1 MSNSAS
7 AIKDNKDVSMVKMYP
22 LTHAE
27 KRIYLT
33 QKLNPESSMWNIPTS
48 YRIPDGDA
56 AVMEKA
62 VSLSMGCQPG
72 LGVRFTEKDGVPFKY
87 FAQNHDI
94 NIDRFDFSDKSD
106 PFCLEFLE
114 AKSAVPIEMLDSPLH
129 YFAVLKGPGNAVY
142 LYTLYHHIAMDGR
155 SNSVAAA
162 HIFRAYEELM
172 KGNDKYRPDIF
183 PSDPMPAIENENQ
196 YFTSEKYNADKT
208 YWNNRFEAIPEPMES
223 GLKVPKG
230 ELAVLKHVSRFD
242 RQTAEKIAAFC
253 NKEKVSPFRIF
264 VSALG
269 IYFSRIFNRDDA
281 VFGSATGN
289 RHPGTMQNAMAMF
302 VSSVLLKLDIPKE
315 ASFKDILSQTRTAVK
330 EALVHE
336 RYPYDQLVSDLR
348 ATHGDAPKL
357 SSVSVVEFL
366 RPDIPDDCEL
376 YIHSYGESENS
387 LTIYFSYPKADEKRE
402 IPLETVFI
410 YRKDCFEPWQIERMS
425 RHIENLINN
434 ALDHPVSKAGDI
446 SFLSEKEKTG
456 IIQGFNPRD
465 PVSGSDSTVHD
476 IISRQCRRNPGAS
489 AVVWRDRILTY
500 GELGR
505 LSDIL
510 AKKLHDM
517 GVGPG
522 TVAGLLMDRC
532 PEIIIAQ
539 TAILKAGAAFMP
551 IDAEYPDERIS
562 FMLGDVN
569 APCLVTARR
578 FIKER
583 DFTGTTLVDM
593 DDPDIF
599 KGEESS
605 FKSFAKPEDP
615 CVVIYTSGSTGKP
628 KGVILKHQGLSNI
641 ILGAIE
647 EYRITSEDKI
657 AKHASFSFDA
667 SLLEVFTALFSGAA
681 LHLVPEEIKLSLG
694 PLNEFYEKYK
704 ITFGFLTTQLGE
716 QFMEYMDN
724 TSLKTLVVGG
734 EKLRTFTKRSYKLF
748 NIYGPT
754 ECSIFVT
761 GERVE
766 TYEENIPIGRPMP
779 GCRVYVLDKHN
790 NPQPPG
796 APGELCIAGPCV
808 AIGYHNRPEKT
819 KACFVPDPFYKKD
832 TMYRTG
838 DLAAF
843 MPDGKLLHLGRMDR
857 QVKLRGFR
865 IELGEIENAM
875 LEFQGV
881 SQAAVADFRDNRGR
895 VYLCGYF
902 VSENTVP
909 EEGFKTFLKKRI
921 PEFMVPLHMVQMDRL
936 PIMPSGKIDRLK
948 LPEPEKII
956 DPKQDYIEPQNGL
969 EKDLAKI
976 WSELLNLEKIS
987 ADADFFRCGGDSL
1000 RAVALQVKIRKTL
1013 EYEIS
1018 LSDIFSNPSP
1028 QKMAELLEASGKDNR
1043 NPMIEKAPELP
1054 HYPASVAQQQL
1065 FLLSRMQ
1072 GIKTS
1077 YNMPLRID
1085 IQGDLDRK
1093 ALSGAVRNLL
1103 KRHVSLRTRFDII
1116 DGTCVQIPRDNPP
1129 LKMEFS
1135 EVAPGGLEPVI
1146 HHFVKPFDLSKAP
1159 LFRVKLL
1166 ALQNTGTPQDHVLL
1180 MDMHHIVS
1188 DGVSVGIIVR
1198 DLFDLYQGKAP
1209 KPLVFQHRDFTYREA
1224 QRQEEVKKNQER
1236 FWIENFSNPPETGLP
1251 TDRPRKPGTDFEGD
1265 EHLEV
1270 LSFELSEKLRKLAK
1284 NQEAT
1289 LHQVMLAALSI
1300 LIARWSDTE
1309 DVIIGTSTSGRDL
1322 SEAEAVVGMFVRT
1335 LPTRHRPD
1343 NGKPFAALLNETRQ
1357 HMRAIYANSE
1367 YPISALYEKLGLNR
1381 GPGRHPLFDV
1391 NFVMQETGM
1400 TDLIEAG
1407 NIRATTRFIST
1418 GTAKFDIS
1426 LGASVKN
1433 GCVNLRADYRKALYS
1448 GETMAR
1454 FMSHFTRILES
1465 VSENIEIAV
1474 GDIDILCA
1482 EEKET
1487 LLNRFNPR
1495 PVPMPDWPTVCHAV
1509 SLSVKKHPDKTAI
1522 VSGTRTITYRELE
1535 EISNRAANVLLKQ
1548 KKSGDAVAVVAADR
1562 SVHAVVS
1569 MIAVLKAGCA
1579 YVAVDPSYPD
1589 ERKSFIIEDTK
1600 AFAVVG
1606 SSEGLDSFDPDLVKI
1621 SVDSEICE
1629 SDKNPEVLNGG
1640 NELAYLIFT
1649 SGSTGTPKGVAIE
1662 HHSMVNFIHW
1672 YRTHHKI
1679 DQHSN
1684 TAAFASFSFDVSVVQ
1699 IFAPLTSGGT
1709 LHIIP
1714 ENLRLSPKEL
1724 DAYFMRE
1731 NISHAHFP
1739 TQFAEQFM
1747 RMAEGRS
1754 LKTMVVGGDRLTR
1767 YRLGPYRLTNE
1778 YGPSETTMACLS
1790 HDLSEVMDN
1799 PPVGSPVDNYRVY
1812 ILDKKGR
1819 LCPIGMPGEICVA
1832 GQGVARGYHNR
1843 PELTR
1848 NAFVQ
1853 DPFFKGERM
1862 YRTGDRG
1869 RWLNSG
1875 VVEFMERLD
1884 FQVKIRGF
1892 RIEPGEISR
1901 RLSQMGKVVE
1911 SVVVPIEETP
1921 GNKVLAAYY
1930 TCESE
1935 VPKKEILSHLRSV
1948 LPEYMIPTHLIAL
1961 EKMPLNVNGKI
1972 DRSKLPKP
1980 ELVSP
1985 SAAGPIQAG
1994 SEKEACIIKCWKE
2007 VLGHTNFSAFDSFFE
2022 IGGDSLRA
2030 ISLLAGLSDFFDITA
2045 SDIFSHTTIAD
2056 QAANFKEAGGSRA
2069 NRLMHLKK
2077 MAEPLQEDP
2086 LYKEEL
2092 TAYSNLVKA
2101 AETLDPGVVKWPE
2114 HMLLTGA
2121 TGTLGTD
2128 LLKVLLTE
2136 TDASVTALVRGKTQ
2150 KDAEKRLSDVFRLRF
2165 NRELSA
2171 IAGSRLEVLPADL
2184 AKKHFGME
2192 TDLYETL
2199 TEKIDAV
2206 LNSAALT
2213 RHYGTWEEFEQA
2225 NIQSVKRMV
2234 AFAKTGRKKTLH
2246 HVSTTSI
2253 GAGAIDGRTKVLFT
2267 ESDLDKDQHTDN
2279 FYVRSKF
2286 ISEKLLFEERKTG
2299 LDVSIYRAGN
2309 ITCDSKTGA
2318 LQKNVE
2324 DNAFFQQLRAYVN
2337 LGAGPEIMD
2346 ARNMTFVDQA
2356 AQAIVLLIGRP
2367 GLVNSVFHIQNPVLL
2382 KLSKA
2387 LEDPQ
2392 LGLRFDAKQFDDFI
2406 SHIAAHA
2413 GHPGFSEYI
2422 ERLLMHSGWQDWLQK
2437 PEQTITDIRA
2447 DKTAKTLGRLGF
2459 TWKTPDASD
2468 LILFVRKAL
2477 SDRIRRLKDLPC
2489 FAGFDDDRLLALA
2502 GKVLPGHFDSE
2513 DHLQTEGREIK
2524 DLHFVM
2530 DGIVET
2536 YRHNR
2541 NGWIGTVRVSGKGA
2555 CTGEEVLGLNT
2566 KTQAGSTVEAVD
2578 PVFAY
2583 TVPAQDMKKIVFNDP
2598 EFAFAL
2604 LGIIAAKADQ
2614 AERLFVAV

>member
-1 MSNSAS
+1 
-7 AIKDNKDVSMVKMYP
+7 MVKMYP

-48 YRIPDGDA
+48 YRIPDGD
-56 AVMEKA
+56 VTMMEKA
-62 VSLSMGCQPG
+62 VSLSMRCQPG
-72 LGVRFTEKDGVPFKY
+72 LGVRFTEKDGAPFKY
-87 FAQNHDI
+87 FAEANDI
-94 NIDRFDFSDKSD
+94 KIDHFDFSDKSD

-114 AKSAVPIEMLDSPLH
+114 AKSAGPIEMLDSPLH

-162 HIFRAYEELM
+162 HIFKAYDELM
-172 KGNDKYRPDIF
+172 KGNDKYRPEIF
-183 PSDPMPAIENENQ
+183 PYDPMPAIENENQ

-208 YWNNRFEAIPEPMES
+208 YWNNRFETIPEPMES

-242 RQTAEKIAAFC
+242 TQTSKKIAAFC
-253 NKEKVSPFRIF
+253 KKEKVSPFRIF

-289 RHPGTMQNAMAMF
+289 RHPDIMQNAMAMF
-302 VSSVLLKLDIPKE
+302 VSSVVLKLDIDKE
-315 ASFKDILSQTRTAVK
+315 ASFKDILFQTKTAVK
-330 EALVHE
+330 EALLHE

-348 ATHGDAPKL
+348 TTHGEAPKL

-376 YIHSYGESENS
+376 NIHSYGESENS

-410 YRKDCFEPWQIERMS
+410 YRQDCFESWQIEQMS
-425 RHIENLINN
+425 RHIEILINT
-434 ALDHPVSKAGDI
+434 ALDNPVSKSGDI

-456 IIQGFNPRD
+456 IIQGFNPRE
-465 PVSGSDSTVHD
+465 PVNGSYSTVHEL
-476 IISRQCRRNPGAS
+476 ISRQCRRNPGAA

-522 TVAGLLMDRC
+522 TVTGLLMDRC

-539 TAILKAGAAFMP
+539 TAILKTGAAFMP

-562 FMLGDVN
+562 FMLEDVK
-569 APCLVTARR
+569 APCLVTAHR
-578 FIKER
+578 FINER
-583 DFTGTTLVDM
+583 DFKGTALVNM

-599 KGEESS
+599 KEENS
-605 FKSFAKPEDP
+605 FFNACAKPEDP
-615 CVVIYTSGSTGKP
+615 CVVIYTSGSTGRP

-641 ILGAIE
+641 ILGAID
-647 EYRITSEDKI
+647 EYKISSEDKI

-667 SLLEVFTALFSGAA
+667 SLLEVFAALFSGAE

-694 PLNEFYEKYK
+694 PLNEYYEKYK

-724 TSLKTLVVGG
+724 TSLKTLAVGG
-734 EKLRTFTKRSYKLF
+734 EKLRTFTKRSYKLI

-761 GERVE
+761 GEQVE
-766 TYEENIPIGRPMP
+766 QYEENIPIGTPMP
-779 GCRVYVLDKHN
+779 GCRIYVLDKHN

-796 APGELCIAGPCV
+796 AAGELCISGPCV
-808 AIGYHNRPEKT
+808 AMGYHNRPEKT
-819 KACFVPDPFYKKD
+819 KACFVPDPFYKHG
-832 TMYRTG
+832 TMYKTG

-881 SQAAVADFRDNRGR
+881 SQAAVADYRDNRKR

-902 VSENTVP
+902 VSEQT
-909 EEGFKTFLKKRI
+909 ESETHFKTFLKKRI
-921 PEFMVPLHMVQMDRL
+921 PEFMVPLHLVQMDTL
-936 PIMPSGKIDRLK
+936 PITPNGKIDRLK
-948 LPEPEKII
+948 LPEPERNIA
-956 DPKQDYIEPQNGL
+956 PEEAYIEPQNGL

-976 WSELLNLEKIS
+976 WSELLSLERIS
-987 ADADFFRCGGDSL
+987 ADADFFSCGGDSL

-1028 QKMAELLEASGKDNR
+1028 QKMAEFLDASGKDR
-1043 NPMIEKAPELP
+1043 RKTIIEKAPELP

-1077 YNMPLRID
+1077 YNMPLKID
-1085 IQGDLDRK
+1085 IKGDLDKK
-1093 ALSGAVRNLL
+1093 ALSAAVRNLL
-1103 KRHVSLRTRFDII
+1103 KRHTSLRTRFDII
-1116 DGTCVQIPRDNPP
+1116 DGTCVQIPQDNAP

-1135 EVAPGGLEPVI
+1135 EVSSGSLEPVI
-1146 HHFVKPFDLSKAP
+1146 KEFVKPFDLSKPP

-1166 ALQNTGTPQDHVLL
+1166 ALQNPGNRQDHVLL

-1198 DLFDLYQGKAP
+1198 DLFELYQGKQP
-1209 KPLVFQHRDFTYREA
+1209 KPLVFQHKDFTYRDA
-1224 QRQEEVKKNQER
+1224 QREKDVRKNQER

-1251 TDRPRKPGTDFEGD
+1251 TDRPRKPGTDFQGD

-1300 LIARWSDTE
+1300 LIARWSDID

-1343 NGKPFAALLNETRQ
+1343 NAKPFAALLNETKQ
-1357 HMRAIYANSE
+1357 HMRNIYANSE

-1391 NFVMQETGM
+1391 NFVMQETGIS
-1400 TDLIEAG
+1400 DLIEAG
-1407 NIRATTRFIST
+1407 SISAKTGFIST

-1448 GETMAR
+1448 RETMAR
-1454 FMSHFTRILES
+1454 FISHFTRILES
-1465 VSENIEIAV
+1465 VSENINVVI

-1495 PVPMPDWPTVCHAV
+1495 PVPMPDWPTVCHAI
-1509 SLSVKKHPDKTAI
+1509 SLSAKNLPDKTAI
-1522 VSGTRTITYRELE
+1522 VSGTHTLTYKELD
-1535 EISNRAANVLLKQ
+1535 EISNRAARLILKQ
-1548 KKSGDAVAVVAADR
+1548 KNSEDAIAVVAADR
-1562 SVHAVVS
+1562 SVHAILS

-1589 ERKSFIIEDTK
+1589 ERKAFIIEDTR
-1600 AFAVVG
+1600 AFAIVG
-1606 SSEGLDSFDPDLVKI
+1606 SSESLKAFDSTLAKI
-1621 SVDSEICE
+1621 SVDAKIYE
-1629 SDKNPEVLNGG
+1629 SDKNPEVLKGG

-1649 SGSTGTPKGVAIE
+1649 SGSTGTPKGVSIE
-1662 HHSMVNFIHW
+1662 HHSMVNFINW
-1672 YRTHHKI
+1672 YKTHHKI
-1679 DQHSN
+1679 DQNSN

-1709 LHIIP
+1709 LYIIP

-1724 DAYFMRE
+1724 DSYFMKE

-1747 RMAEGRS
+1747 RMTEGAS

-1767 YRLGPYRLTNE
+1767 YKLGPYRLTNE

-1790 HDLSEVMDN
+1790 HDVSEVIDN

-1848 NAFVQ
+1848 KAFVQ

-1901 RLSQMGKVVE
+1901 RISQMENVVE
-1911 SVVVPIEETP
+1911 SVVVPVEETP

-1935 VPKKEILSHLRSV
+1935 LSRKKIISHLRSV
-1948 LPEYMIPTHLIAL
+1948 LPEYMIPAHFIAL

-1980 ELVSP
+1980 ELVSV
-1985 SAAGPIQAG
+1985 SAAGPIKAG
-1994 SEKEACIIKCWKE
+1994 SEKEAHIIKCWE
-2007 VLGHTNFSAFDSFFE
+2007 QVLGHTNFSAFDSFFE

-2030 ISLLAGLSDFFDITA
+2030 ISLLAGLSEFFDITA

-2056 QAANFKEAGGSRA
+2056 QAANFKKAGGSRA

-2077 MAEPLQEDP
+2077 MTSPLQEDP
-2086 LYKEEL
+2086 VYEKEL
-2092 TAYSNLVKA
+2092 TAYSNLVD
-2101 AETLDPGVVKWPE
+2101 AEEPFDPDVIKWPK

-2128 LLKVLLTE
+2128 LLKVLLTK
-2136 TDASVTALVRGKTQ
+2136 TDAFVTALVRGKT
-2150 KDAEKRLSDVFRLRF
+2150 KKEVEKRLSDIFRLRF
-2165 NRELSA
+2165 NQELSS

-2184 AKKHFGME
+2184 AKKNFGMSA
-2192 TDLYETL
+2192 DLYETL
-2199 TEKIDAV
+2199 TEKIDAI

-2225 NIQSVKRMV
+2225 NIQSVKMMV
-2234 AFAKTGRKKTLH
+2234 IFARTGRKKTLH

-2253 GAGAIDGRTKVLFT
+2253 GAGTVDGRTKVLFT
-2267 ESDLDKDQHTDN
+2267 ESDLDKHQQTDN
-2279 FYVRSKF
+2279 FYVRSKL
-2286 ISEKLLFEERKTG
+2286 ISEKLLFEERKNG

-2324 DNAFFQQLRAYVN
+2324 DNAFYQQLRAYVN

-2356 AQAIVLLIGRP
+2356 ADAIVLLIGRP
-2367 GLVNSVFHIQNPVLL
+2367 GLLNSVFHIQNPVLL

-2387 LEDPQ
+2387 LDDPQ
-2392 LGLRFDAKQFDDFI
+2392 LGLRFDSKKFDDFI
-2406 SHIAAHA
+2406 SFIAAHA

-2437 PEQTITDIRA
+2437 PDQTITDIRA
-2447 DKTAKTLGRLGF
+2447 DKTAKILRRLGF
-2459 TWKTPDASD
+2459 TWKTPGASD

-2477 SDRIRRLKDLPC
+2477 SDRIKLLKDLPY
-2489 FAGFDDDRLLALA
+2489 FAGFDDDRLLMLA
-2502 GKVLPGHFDSE
+2502 GKMLPEHFGSE
-2513 DHLQTEGREIK
+2513 DHLQTEGLEIK

-2530 DGIVET
+2530 EGIVET

-2541 NGWIGTVRVSGKGA
+2541 NGWIGTVRVGGRGA
-2555 CTGEEVLGLNT
+2555 CTGEEVLGLNA

-2578 PVFAY
+2578 PVFAFNIS
-2583 TVPAQDMKKIVFNDP
+2583 AQDMKKIVFKDP

-2604 LGIIAAKADQ
+2604 MGIIASKADQ